1 MARSGLKA
9 IFVLTGGLDD
19 EGDINN
25 WTKCRLNL
33 AMHHYHAGTKII
45 SLGGRTYHKP
55 MLLDINGRAIYEAA
69 KCSEYLIAMGI
80 PKKDIYKEIASMDTI
95 GSAYFAFTNYILPM
109 SWTKIMVITSEFH
122 IVRTKIIFDW
132 MKKLF
137 QSNVEI
143 YYDTATD
150 EDIDAEILSARKTR
164 EQNGVE
170 NVTRL
175 VSKITNVK
183 DFCAWFYEE
192 HDAYR
197 SHLSDNDRKILLSKK
212 ELDSY

>member
-19 EGDINN
+19 KGDIND
-25 WTKCRLNL
+25 WTKGRLDL
-33 AMHHYHAGTKII
+33 AIKHYYDKSKIVC
-45 SLGGRTYHKP
+45 LGGRTYHKP
-55 MLLDINGRAIYEAA
+55 MVLDINGRAIYEAA
-69 KCSEYLIAMGI
+69 KCSEYLITLGI

-109 SWTKIMVITSEFH
+109 SWTKNMVITSKFH
-122 IVRTKIIFDW
+122 SARTKIIFDW

-137 QSNVEI
+137 QSNVDI

-150 EDIDAEILSARKTR
+150 EVIDAEILSARQTR
-164 EQNGVE
+164 EQDGVK
-170 NVTRL
+170 NVARL
-175 VSKITNVK
+175 VSKITNIK

-197 SHLSDNDRKILLSKK
+197 SHLADNSRIVLSKK
-212 ELDSY
+212 VLDSY